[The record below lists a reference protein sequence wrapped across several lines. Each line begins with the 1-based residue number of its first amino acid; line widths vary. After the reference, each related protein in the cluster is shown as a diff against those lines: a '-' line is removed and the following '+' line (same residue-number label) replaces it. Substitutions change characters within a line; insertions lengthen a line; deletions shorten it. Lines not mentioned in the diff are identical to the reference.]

1 MKRVLVLSCFA
12 ALFVTSA
19 ASADDEIVACV
30 NKTCPSGYK
39 VVGLAGGGSTDE
51 TEDTSSSVACVCAQ
65 EADMD
70 DTLAQDLPNEPES

>member
-12 ALFVTSA
+12 ALLGASA

-39 VVGLAGGGSTDE
+39 VVGLAGGGSADE
-51 TEDTSSSVACVCAQ
+51 TENSDSSVACVCAQ
-65 EADMD
+65 EAEMD
-70 DTLAQDLPNEPES
+70 ETVAQELPNEPES